1 MLFNF
6 LVALILFQSCT
17 ITPRFHSIGYQIEW
31 RANRLKHEKNERNTS
46 IAARGNE
53 TRDLHNTALSSAK
66 NLEAPE
72 ELGNYNLVE
81 SAKTEHRTTQTTNN
95 CKEKN
100 RIHPSVFRLTP
111 SSEKTL
117 FMVHPTTTKLQNKH
131 NVNQLQSS
139 PDDPWKTILAILGII
154 LTIFG
159 GGSYYDGGG
168 GGGGGGGIDIDWT
181 AFFAIASIVIATTGL
196 VLLFAM
202 KSSMSLMSIKA
213 MVLFFTLFDLPFSVI
228 GFIKSIN
235 NYYDAGKYL
244 TIASW
249 VFSAAML
256 IIGLL

>member
-1 MLFNF
+1 
-6 LVALILFQSCT
+6 
-17 ITPRFHSIGYQIEW
+17 
-31 RANRLKHEKNERNTS
+31 
-46 IAARGNE
+46 
-53 TRDLHNTALSSAK
+53 
-66 NLEAPE
+66 
-72 ELGNYNLVE
+72 
-81 SAKTEHRTTQTTNN
+81 
-95 CKEKN
+95 
-100 RIHPSVFRLTP
+100 
-111 SSEKTL
+111 
-117 FMVHPTTTKLQNKH
+117 
-131 NVNQLQSS
+131 LQSS

-159 GGSYYDGGG
+159 GGSSYD

-196 VLLFAM
+196 VLLIAM

-235 NYYDAGKYL
+235 NYYDVGKYL

>member
-1 MLFNF
+1 
-6 LVALILFQSCT
+6 
-17 ITPRFHSIGYQIEW
+17 
-31 RANRLKHEKNERNTS
+31 
-46 IAARGNE
+46 
-53 TRDLHNTALSSAK
+53 LHKTALSSAK

-81 SAKTEHRTTQTTNN
+81 SAKTEHRTAQTTNN

-159 GGSYYDGGG
+159 GGSSYD

-196 VLLFAM
+196 VLLIAM
-202 KSSMSLMSIKA
+202 KSSMSKMSIKA
-213 MVLFFTLFDLPFSVI
+213 MVLFFT
-228 GFIKSIN
+228 
-235 NYYDAGKYL
+235 YL